1 MILDTNAVSDWWLGT
16 PSLVEIIKQ
25 SSALHLPVPV
35 LAEYQFG
42 ILKSNRRE
50 KMQAWFDEAKRLST
64 LLPAN
69 ADTAP
74 IYAEIRR
81 DLEARGKKI
90 PMNDL
95 WIAAIARQ
103 HNLSI
108 ISRDVHF
115 DLVEG
120 VKRVAI

>member
-16 PSLVEIIKQ
+16 PSLVQLISQATAI
-25 SSALHLPVPV
+25 HLPVPV

-50 KMQAWFDEAKRLST
+50 KMQAWMEEAKRRST
-64 LLPAN
+64 LLSAD
-69 ADTAP
+69 ADTAT
-74 IYAEIRR
+74 IYAELRLA
-81 DLEARGKKI
+81 LETAGRKI

-103 HNLSI
+103 HSLPI
-108 ISRDVHF
+108 VSRDTHF
-115 DLVEG
+115 DLVEN
-120 VKRVAI
+120 V